1 MFGNPAA
8 VPGVT
13 AALNNGQPG
22 PRDELDQ
29 RRAENYN
36 VLAML
41 LASPPTAEILAIL
54 STVAGDDTPLGQA
67 WNGLAAAA
75 AQADPAEVER
85 EFFVLFTGV
94 GRGELLPYA
103 SFYIT
108 GFLHE
113 RPLAELRGDLVRLGI
128 ARQDGDH
135 EPEDRIALLC
145 NVMAAYA
152 SGTLT
157 PPAETEAPDE
167 QTFFTRHLAPW
178 AETFFEDLDQAPAA
192 RFYRAVAEIGR
203 RFIANE
209 HQSFALA
216 AEANSAA

>member
-1 MFGNPAA
+1 MIDGQQKH
-8 VPGVT
+8 GEGLD
-13 AALNNGQPG
+13 LN
-22 PRDELDQ
+22 
-29 RRAENYN
+29 RAENYD

-41 LASPPTAEILAIL
+41 LASAPSAEVLALL
-54 STVAGDDTPLGQA
+54 SQVQGDETPLGRA
-67 WNGLAAAA
+67 WTALAAAA
-75 AQADPAEVER
+75 AQTTAEDVAR
-85 EFFVLFTGV
+85 EYFVLFTGV

-113 RPLAELRGDLVRLGI
+113 RPLAELRGDLARLGI

-152 SGTLT
+152 SGALV
-157 PPAETEAPDE
+157 PPAGTDAPD
-167 QTFFTRHLAPW
+167 QAAFFARHLAPW

-209 HQSFALA
+209 HQTFALA